1 MLREA
6 VTCSVRS
13 CAGLLCT
20 ARLSLEKIVAL
31 NPIASPTSNGA
42 VGDLGLSV
50 QTQKD
55 AADVA
60 ELARKKKLQQMQ
72 DQQKAGG
79 AGVPNAAFQTLTT
92 GMI

>member
-1 MLREA
+1 MA
-6 VTCSVRS
+6 M
-13 CAGLLCT
+13 
-20 ARLSLEKIVAL
+20 
-31 NPIASPTSNGA
+31 NPISSPTSNGA

-50 QTQKD
+50 QAQKD

-60 ELARKKKLQQMQ
+60 ELARKKKLQDQAA
-72 DQQKAGG
+72 QQKAGG